1 MNATKRLSAACLFT
15 NYRRF
20 TCSSIT
26 FFEHAQHWHV
36 WRAFMECICE
46 TRGARGLGAIIASV
60 VSSEHHS
67 LRVKTGNKQR
77 QILYHRQGLKSLL
90 PCPKSESVFKLSSAK
105 PFHLSLIFT
114 PNCTTPHVRRSSTYN
129 LNNLNA
135 PRASLWVLWA
145 EFRERV

>member
-1 MNATKRLSAACLFT
+1 
-15 NYRRF
+15 
-20 TCSSIT
+20 
-26 FFEHAQHWHV
+26 
-36 WRAFMECICE
+36 MECICE

-90 PCPKSESVFKLSSAK
+90 PCPKSGLSAK
-105 PFHLSLIFT
+105 PFYLSLIFT
-114 PNCTTPHVRRSSTYN
+114 PNCTTPHVRCSSTYN
-129 LNNLNA
+129 MNNLNA
-135 PRASLWVLWA
+135 PLWVLWA